1 MSADRYEIT
10 DNDASI
16 RCQKPGKGPLI
27 LYSCD
32 HDSSTQKII
41 AVIRQ
46 LQADLAAVTAERD
59 LFSQMVADQRLVIED
74 LEHRRVKVCDEND
87 ALSERLAEIEKAPTV
102 AVVVELS
109 HMRDTW
115 RQINYDENDLPEAGT
130 ELIARLKVQK

>member
-74 LEHRRVKVCDEND
+74 LEHRR
-87 ALSERLAEIEKAPTV
+87 AR
-102 AVVVELS
+102 
-109 HMRDTW
+109 
-115 RQINYDENDLPEAGT
+115 AGHG
-130 ELIARLKVQK
+130 LHRRHWYGRVRRRRRRRPDPRPN

>member
-74 LEHRRVKVCDEND
+74 LEHGRVKVCDEND

-102 AVVVELS
+102 AWQDVHEPQDLYCNKPQ
-109 HMRDTW
+109 
-115 RQINYDENDLPEAGT
+115 QIDFR
-130 ELIARLKVQK
+130 ELIARPKVQK